1 MSASR
6 HYRKVVCDMLNQF
19 SRTQLLLG
27 AESMERLRQARVAVF
42 GIGGV
47 GGYTVEAL
55 ARSGVGT
62 LDIIDDDRICLTNI
76 NRQILATRKTVG
88 QYKVD
93 VAEQRILEIDPDA
106 RVNAYKTFYTP
117 QTAALFDFA
126 QYDYIVDA
134 IDTVTGKL
142 ELVEQAQRSGVP
154 IISCMGA
161 GNKLDPA
168 AFEVADIYETSVC
181 PLARVMRRELRKRGI
196 KKLKVVYS
204 KEVPINPM
212 EDMSISCRTN
222 CICPPGTAR
231 KCTQRRQVPGSTA
244 YVPAAAGLII
254 AGEVVKDLTGMG

>member
-1 MSASR
+1 
-6 HYRKVVCDMLNQF
+6 MLNQF

-27 AESMERLRQARVAVF
+27 QDGMERLFQARVAVF

-62 LDIIDDDRICLTNI
+62 LDLIDDDRVCLTNL

-93 VAEQRILEIDPDA
+93 VAAERIHEINPDA
-106 RVNAYKTFYTP
+106 VVNTYKTFYAH
-117 QTAALFDFA
+117 QTAEQFDFT
-126 QYDYIVDA
+126 QYDYVVDA

-142 ELVEQAQRSGVP
+142 ELIMQAQQAGTP

-161 GNKLDPA
+161 GNKMDPA
-168 AFEVADIYETSVC
+168 AFEMADIYKTSVC
-181 PLARVMRRELRKRGI
+181 PLARVMRRELKRRGV
-196 KKLKVVYS
+196 KRLKVVYS
-204 KEVPINPM
+204 KEPPLTPLD
-212 EDMSISCRTN
+212 DMSISCRTH

-231 KCTQRRQVPGSTA
+231 KCTQRRQVPGSNA
-244 YVPAAAGLII
+244 FVPAAAGLIL
-254 AGEVVKDLTGMG
+254 AGEVVKDLTAWERPL